1 MGHTSSVIS
10 KPTDVYGDIGSFFG
24 IASGDVG
31 YLVNNAPINKW
42 AKYKPVPL
50 STVGLTGKTSGNTY
64 WKGRDGKCGLN
75 IQEFSEFGNPGTSS
89 AFAYKL
95 LNNQL
100 PWDYVRPNGGN
111 NPYRVLDFDGYDH
124 TCVPFM
130 EPLLVTNYM
139 IHSDGTLQIDYDF
152 VDIQSN
158 DNLKLADIDIQNT
171 SLSNWYFGILVYY
184 NSSTFEYYTA
194 QSVISQGV
202 LSVTFSGMGSYV
214 GKTVKVV
221 PFLSSIRMTTQSTAV
236 VGGYYTSFNLPAQDC
251 TLVASSAG
259 IDVIFAE
266 ALWNGAGTS
275 LSYQI
280 NLDNTNAGSFTVQN
294 IHIAL
299 WENSAT
305 TGTQIASRDISS
317 LTIAGGSTSAI
328 TGTFSATMDQSK
340 MYFLSINTA
349 GNNVIPFDYTET
361 EWDQPMEE

>member
-1 MGHTSSVIS
+1 MGHTSSTIS
-10 KPTDVYGDIGSFFG
+10 KPIDVYGDIGSFFG

-31 YLVNNAPINKW
+31 YLVTNAPINKW

-50 STVGLTGKTSGNTY
+50 SSVGLTGKTSGNDY

-75 IQEFSEFGNPGTSS
+75 IQEFSEFGNPTNS
-89 AFAYKL
+89 ATFAYKL

-100 PWDYVRPNGGN
+100 PWDYVRPTGGN

-124 TCVPFM
+124 TCIPFM
-130 EPLLVTNYM
+130 EPLIVTNYM

-152 VDIQSN
+152 ISIQSN
-158 DNLKLADIDIQNT
+158 DNLKLADITVQNT

-184 NSSTFEYYTA
+184 SSSMYEFYTA

-202 LSVTFSGMGSYV
+202 LSVTFSGMNNYA
-214 GKTVKVV
+214 GKTVTVV
-221 PFLSSIRMTTQSTAV
+221 PFLSSIRMTAQSTAV
-236 VGGYYTSFNLPAQDC
+236 TGGYYTSFNLSAQSC
-251 TLVASSAG
+251 TLTASSAG
-259 IDVIFAE
+259 IDVAFAE

-280 NLDNTNAGSFTVQN
+280 NLENTNAGSFTVQN
-294 IHIAL
+294 IRITL

-317 LTIAGGSTSAI
+317 LVIAGSDTEAI

-340 MYFLSINTA
+340 MYFLSINTV

-361 EWDQPMEE
+361 EWDQPM